1 MGAVPDGDTMVG
13 RLDEGELVEGEELG
27 MAEAGVTVIETA
39 VSIRGDCFDRV
50 CVEALGSY
58 TKP

>member
-1 MGAVPDGDTMVG
+1 MVG